1 MGKTGENSLK
11 RRITRHSISSV
22 TRKQIKL
29 VKKLVKTVEVT
40 KIQAISSTA
49 SVLFGW
55 VMGVLAEYKLLGP
68 KSRAQSRAS
77 LKTTSKKNRPKKMK
91 TGKLTESLL
100 NTATEDPRDTAKLS
114 EERNAL
120 NTDIVERDF
129 DARSTKSATSS
140 SGRKTPSSKKKKK
153 KKKKKGSSVK
163 KRKK

>member
-1 MGKTGENSLK
+1 M
-11 RRITRHSISSV
+11 
-22 TRKQIKL
+22 
-29 VKKLVKTVEVT
+29 EVT

-114 EERNAL
+114 EERSAL
-120 NTDIVERDF
+120 NADIVERDF
-129 DARSTKSATSS
+129 DARSTKA
-140 SGRKTPSSKKKKK
+140 GALPVEGKHHQARRKRR
-153 KKKKKGSSVK
+153 
-163 KRKK
+163 KRKRKAAL

>member
-1 MGKTGENSLK
+1 M
-11 RRITRHSISSV
+11 
-22 TRKQIKL
+22 
-29 VKKLVKTVEVT
+29 VKTVEGT

-68 KSRAQSRAS
+68 KARAQSRAS

-114 EERNAL
+114 EERSAL
-120 NTDIVERDF
+120 NADIVERDF
-129 DARSTKSATSS
+129 DARSTKSRSS
-140 SGRKTPSSKKKKK
+140 SRGRKTPSSKKKKK

-163 KRKK
+163 KKKNK